1 MSESEDLG
9 SVTKSEGFR
18 LPVFQGGSLG
28 IEMRGERRG
37 LRQSGYASNNTTV
50 KDSCDWNCDSGMIA
64 KTDLG
69 LMETQS
75 SSLNTCETSYD
86 EASLS
91 HK

>member
-1 MSESEDLG
+1 MQLSED
-9 SVTKSEGFR
+9 
-18 LPVFQGGSLG
+18 
-28 IEMRGERRG
+28 
-37 LRQSGYASNNTTV
+37 N
-50 KDSCDWNCDSGMIA
+50 CDWDCDSGIIA

-75 SSLNTCETSYD
+75 SSLNTGETNYD

>member
-1 MSESEDLG
+1 M
-9 SVTKSEGFR
+9 
-18 LPVFQGGSLG
+18 
-28 IEMRGERRG
+28 IEMRGEERVEAVRLRG
-37 LRQSGYASNNTTV
+37 VTTQLSE
-50 KDSCDWNCDSGMIA
+50 DNCDWDCDSGIIA